1 MCKTVSRR
9 VFLLSKLR
17 YTVYVDTRKLF
28 FNAHIKPHI
37 DYVWDGCSDVLN
49 NNKRRL
55 NSLHR
60 GAVKLILPD
69 KTLTTD
75 QKLKE
80 MRIMSLQ
87 KQLEYNRVLSNEAA
101 EYISNLYT
109 HTLPHAI
116 PVIGTITLVCLGQ
129 G

>member
-1 MCKTVSRR
+1 MPTLNLTLIMRQSCGTDV
-9 VFLLSKLR
+9 VMFSK
-17 YTVYVDTRKLF
+17 
-28 FNAHIKPHI
+28 
-37 DYVWDGCSDVLN
+37 
-49 NNKRRL
+49 RL

-60 GAVKLILPD
+60 RSVKLILPD
-69 KTLTTD
+69 TTLTTD

-87 KQLEYNRVLSNEAA
+87 KQLEYNKGLFMYRVLRNEPP

-109 HTLPHAI
+109 HTHPHAI
-116 PVIGTITLVCLGQ
+116 PTLETISLVCLGP